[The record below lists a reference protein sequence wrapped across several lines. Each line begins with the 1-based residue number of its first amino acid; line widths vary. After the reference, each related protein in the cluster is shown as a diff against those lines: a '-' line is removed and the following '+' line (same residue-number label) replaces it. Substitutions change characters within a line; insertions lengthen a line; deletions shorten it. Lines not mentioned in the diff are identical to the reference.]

1 MKLCERIHFISANL
15 PQIQHEADLSL
26 FLKKCVYL
34 SVSSSLGEQML
45 SLEQADDIFSFQRNL
60 ETDHLPLGLAFF
72 TGFASMPSNDLFLL
86 GTPFKKLRPWIVG

>member
-1 MKLCERIHFISANL
+1 MKLCEHIHFISANL

-45 SLEQADDIFSFQRNL
+45 SLEQADDIFPFN
-60 ETDHLPLGLAFF
+60 ETWKQI
-72 TGFASMPSNDLFLL
+72 TY
-86 GTPFKKLRPWIVG
+86 R